1 MKRFFV
7 SLCLFSLVFYSV
19 PVANM
24 PVAVAAS
31 PGSVVINE
39 IAWAGTLD
47 GTSDEWI
54 ELYNSTSSSID
65 LAGWTILDDGSTAY
79 SITTGTISAG
89 GYFLIEDTEDS
100 TNVTANA
107 VIGISLG
114 NTGDSLSLIDSGAQV
129 IDTVNASSG
138 MWYAGDNTTKATME
152 RIDPLGSSE
161 NPANWAHATSGNG
174 AIGRLGSAILGT
186 PGSQNS
192 VYSGGAVQAEVAFE
206 TLSVNPIEG
215 STFTI
220 KINASNVTDLTGYGF
235 DILYDATMIGY
246 SSSSE
251 GAFLSQNGTIATS
264 FNEGLENDNPG
275 KIVIGGT
282 RLNVPLTGEDG
293 SGTLCTL
300 TFTALKTGSTT
311 LVFDAPSYVK
321 GVSGDISMT
330 LNSRIVTID
339 AQNINVD
346 PIQNLTITEGPN
358 RYELVLDWD
367 IPATG
372 ADTYKIM
379 RKNALGEFV
388 QIGSSSAAQT
398 SFADNLN
405 IIPKNIYEY
414 RVITV
419 KGAVESAP
427 APGQGQDPRG
437 VKGDNTRSDRVDGRD
452 LDNLARHYTLAIT
465 DANFDPLVDT
475 TYDGII
481 DGSDLIDIGANW
493 ALTY

>member
-1 MKRFFV
+1 
-7 SLCLFSLVFYSV
+7 
-19 PVANM
+19 M

-39 IAWAGTLD
+39 IAWAGTAD

-54 ELYNSTSSSID
+54 ELYNTTSGAID
-65 LAGWTILDDGSTAY
+65 LTGWTILDDTTTVY
-79 SITTGTISAG
+79 SIVGGSIPAN
-89 GYFLIEDTEDS
+89 GYFLIEDSEVS

-107 VIGISLG
+107 IIGISLG
-114 NTGDSLSLIDSGAQV
+114 NTGDSLSLVDNGAQV
-129 IDTVNASSG
+129 VDTVNASSG

-152 RIDPLGSSE
+152 RINPVTSSE
-161 NPANWAHATSGNG
+161 DPANWANATSGNG
-174 AIGRLGSAILGT
+174 SLGRLGSGILGT

-192 VYSGGAVQAEVAFE
+192 VYSGGSVQAEVAFE

-220 KINASNVTDLTGYGF
+220 KINASNVSGITGYGF

-251 GAFLSQNGTIATS
+251 GAFLSQNAAIATS

-282 RLNVPLTGEDG
+282 RLNVPLTGADG

-300 TFTALKTGSTT
+300 TFTALKAGSTT
-311 LVFDAPSYVK
+311 LVFDAPSYIKNV
-321 GVSGDISMT
+321 GGDIPMV
-330 LNSRIVTID
+330 LNSRIVTIN
-339 AQNINVD
+339 AQNVSVD
-346 PIQNLTITEGPN
+346 PAQNLTVTESSN
-358 RYELVLDWD
+358 RYELSLNWSA
-367 IPATG
+367 PAAG

-379 RKNALGEFV
+379 RRAPNGNLT
-388 QIGSSSAAQT
+388 QIGTTAQT
-398 SFADNLN
+398 KFADNLN
-405 IIPKNIYEY
+405 IIPKHTYEY
-414 RVITV
+414 RVIAV
-419 KGAVESAP
+419 KGALDAAP
-427 APGQGQDPRG
+427 ALGQAQDSRG

-452 LDNLARHYTLAIT
+452 LDNLARHYTLALA
-465 DANFDPLVDT
+465 DANFDPLIDT